1 MPKAL
6 AFVRAWFSE
15 PAPTFELRTPSA
27 RWGKVAPRAARR
39 RLRVVEVID
48 ETPSTRTFVLE
59 PTGDTRPLEY
69 RAGQHLTLLVDMA
82 GVTHRRCY
90 SFSTSPASG
99 LRPAITVRRAP
110 EGIVSRHLHE
120 RIFAGDTL
128 VATDPSGQFTI
139 ATNPARQRTVVFVA
153 GGVGI
158 TPLVSLAETLLREEP
173 QSRAV
178 LLCGNRCEEEII
190 FRERLGALER
200 EFAPRLVVRHALD
213 QPPANWSG
221 VAGALDGARTLQ
233 LLGNTDA
240 DAFYVCGPEAM
251 MTDVCSALAGAGV
264 AGALDGART
273 LQLLGNTDADAFY
286 VCGPEAMMTD
296 VCSALAGAGVAP
308 DRVRTERFAYASVA
322 TTRIPT
328 HSAEVTFAASG
339 RRVTARPGQ
348 TILQAGL
355 EAGIDLPSSCTM
367 GGCGACKVK
376 RTSGQVVMSE
386 PNCLSDREREAG
398 YLLACC
404 SYADTDLVIEN
415 H

>member
-264 AGALDGART
+264 A
-273 LQLLGNTDADAFY
+273 
-286 VCGPEAMMTD
+286 
-296 VCSALAGAGVAP
+296 P

-367 GGCGACKVK
+367 GGCGACKVRK
-376 RTSGQVVMSE
+376 TSGTVVMSE

>member
-1 MPKAL
+1 MSRAA

-27 RWGKVAPRAARR
+27 RWGKVAPHAVRR
-39 RLRVVEVID
+39 EFRVVEVID

-59 PTGDTRPLEY
+59 PTATARPLVYE
-69 RAGQHLTLLVDMA
+69 AGQHLTLLIDIA

-90 SFSTSPASG
+90 SFSSSPAPG
-99 LRPAITVRRAP
+99 LRPAITVKRMPA
-110 EGIVSRHLHE
+110 GLVSRYLHE
-120 RIFAGDTL
+120 RVRTGDTL
-128 VATDPSGQFTI
+128 VATEPSGQFTL
-139 ATNPARQRTVVFVA
+139 ATSRALQRTIVFVA

-158 TPLVSLAETLLREEP
+158 TPLISLAETLLREEP

-178 LLCGNRCEEEII
+178 LLCGNRCEDEII
-190 FRERLGALER
+190 FRERLGALEA
-200 EFAPRLVVRHALD
+200 EFASRLVVRHALD
-213 QPPANWSG
+213 QPPADWNGST
-221 VAGALDGARTLQ
+221 GALDGARTLQ
-233 LLGNTDA
+233 LLGTTDA
-240 DAFYVCGPEAM
+240 DAYYVCGPEAM

-264 AGALDGART
+264 AA
-273 LQLLGNTDADAFY
+273 
-286 VCGPEAMMTD
+286 
-296 VCSALAGAGVAP
+296 
-308 DRVRTERFAYASVA
+308 DRVRTERFAYASIT

-328 HSAEVTFAASG
+328 HSADVTFSASG

-367 GGCGACKVK
+367 GGCGACKV
-376 RTSGQVVMSE
+376 RMTSGKVVMSE
-386 PNCLSDREREAG
+386 PNCLSDHEREAG

-404 SYADTDLVIEN
+404 SYAETNLTIAN